1 MHPNPAGAPRGP
13 ITELRAALDAIPA
26 DEPRNYLRQS
36 LQVLVPLLE
45 QLHRRLLALEARV
58 EALESGHR
66 RPGGTLPPAPSGGT
80 KLRKHLLTAQPLA
93 SGSQAGAKEIAEIA
107 AVWVTSETA
116 DAPID
121 HVFDQHGGPGGSRW
135 FAAEPGEQRLI
146 LAFDTPQ
153 TLRTISLEVEELEV
167 SRTQVLHVSVSCDGG
182 QTYQE
187 LRRQEYTFSPPGTTF
202 EREEWAV
209 AVEGTTHLQLVI
221 TPDKGGAPCRA
232 TLTSLAIH

>member
-1 MHPNPAGAPRGP
+1 MHPNPAEAPRGP

-36 LQVLVPLLE
+36 LQVLLPLLE
-45 QLHRRLLALEARV
+45 ELQHRLLALEARLNV
-58 EALESGHR
+58 LELGR
-66 RPGGTLPPAPSGGT
+66 RPPGAAPSPVGGTR
-80 KLRKHLLTAQPLA
+80 LRKSLLAAQPLA
-93 SGSQAGAKEIAEIA
+93 SGSQSGAKDIA
-107 AVWVTSETA
+107 AIATVWVTSEAA

-121 HVFDQHGGPGGSRW
+121 HVFDQSSGPGGSRW
-135 FAAEPGEQRLI
+135 VAAGPGKQRLI

-153 TLRTISLEVEELEV
+153 TLRTIRLEVEEPEV
-167 SRTQVLHVSVSCDGG
+167 SRTQVLHLSVSCDGG

-209 AVEGTTHLQLVI
+209 TVEGATHLQLVI
-221 TPDKGGAPCRA
+221 TPDKEGAPYRA
-232 TLTSLAIH
+232 TLTSLALQ